1 MPKRRLARR
10 FLSGDSHEELAV
22 LAAVTVVVGRM
33 AGTAG
38 TAGTAVLLAT
48 LLSKA
53 HRNTQMQFL

>member
-10 FLSGDSHEELAV
+10 VLSGDSHEELAV

-38 TAGTAVLLAT
+38 TAVLLAT